1 MEQPFRPSHSHRRL
15 YSISEEITP
24 ADDQILRHGGT
35 SSSLERLPSRLQQ
48 SKRSSVDL
56 RQQIENLVYENSYL
70 RGELQWQKESNQ
82 ALLQLR
88 ERMFQIFHDME
99 DALVQ
104 VTTGLEE
111 AKRGYLSLWGVDP
124 EDGNAGDKGGMI

>member
-1 MEQPFRPSHSHRRL
+1 
-15 YSISEEITP
+15 
-24 ADDQILRHGGT
+24 
-35 SSSLERLPSRLQQ
+35 
-48 SKRSSVDL
+48 L

-70 RGELQWQKESNQ
+70 RGELQWQKQSNQ

-88 ERMFQIFHDME
+88 ERMFQIFHDIE

-111 AKRGYLSLWGVDP
+111 AKRGYLSLWGVNP